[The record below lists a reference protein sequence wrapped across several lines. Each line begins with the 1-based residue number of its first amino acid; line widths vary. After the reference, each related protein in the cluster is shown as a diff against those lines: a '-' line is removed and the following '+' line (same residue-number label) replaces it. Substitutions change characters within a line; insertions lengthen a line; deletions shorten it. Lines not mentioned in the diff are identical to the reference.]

1 VNTTTFDR
9 LTYVDKLKE
18 AGIDER
24 SARAHADALE
34 QALRE
39 EVATKA
45 DITALKTDVLRLEHK
60 LEVGLRDVTI
70 RLGSLVI
77 AGVVVLA
84 GIKFFG

>member
-9 LTYVDKLKE
+9 LTYVDKLKA

-24 SARAHADALE
+24 FARAHADALE

-77 AGVVVLA
+77 AGVAVLA